1 MGHSLLSRTLKA
13 EKCAT
18 SSFPTAGIASISRLT
33 SSGRFAMCHYVS
45 NLTTRFEISCHVLR
59 HGAQRRRNV
68 PYRCISHR
76 NRKLAANSVPEF
88 ASEHNILAL
97 SLLSALATFPVL
109 QERKKGEAL
118 TRQAEPAQDVSSAQQ
133 VTRNVI
139 PSIEWGGFDAAG
151 PRDEMED
158 AWCVR
163 TLNSLSGR
171 ILYVGM
177 FDGHGGAASSFFLNN
192 NMLKFT
198 DDVGIKMCSR
208 AVKGDISLE
217 SIADETNPLSLAF
230 ERADSALLDHLG
242 SLGDPEC
249 WSGSTATV
257 CFISKKHIIVA
268 NVGDSRA
275 VLGRKSRAIQ
285 LSSDHRPIGSSK
297 SGRSEISR
305 VVASG
310 GWISQMRVCGILGV
324 TRAFGD
330 YEFKGGREELL
341 EELEASGVRCQGDMK
356 RPPVI
361 AIPDVRVF
369 ERSIDDDFCVV
380 ATDGLWDVMNA
391 AQAITFVRTMVI
403 KNGVRDMTTVAQAL
417 VQRAIEGRTQD
428 NVSCVV
434 LDLRA
439 NRN

>member
-1 MGHSLLSRTLKA
+1 
-13 EKCAT
+13 
-18 SSFPTAGIASISRLT
+18 
-33 SSGRFAMCHYVS
+33 MCDNVS
-45 NLTTRFEISCHVLR
+45 NLTTRFKTTGHILR
-59 HGAQRRRNV
+59 HGAQRCRNV
-68 PYRCISHR
+68 PHRHPMSHR
-76 NRKLAANSVPEF
+76 IRMLTVNSIPEF
-88 ASEHNILAL
+88 ANQQSILAL
-97 SLLSALATFPVL
+97 SLLSAFATVPVL
-109 QERKKGEAL
+109 QERKKGKPL
-118 TRQAEPAQDVSSAQQ
+118 TRQGMPEQDVNSAQQ
-133 VTRNVI
+133 LTRNVI
-139 PSIEWGGFDAAG
+139 PSIEWGGCDADG

-163 TLNSLSGR
+163 TVNSLSGR

-177 FDGHGGAASSFFLNN
+177 FDGHGGAASSFFLKN

-208 AVKGDISLE
+208 AVKGDVSHE

-257 CFISKKHIIVA
+257 CFVSKRYILVA

-275 VLGRKSRAIQ
+275 VLGRNNRAIQ

-297 SGRSEISR
+297 SGRNEISR
-305 VVASG
+305 VIASG

-341 EELEASGVRCQGDMK
+341 QELEATGVRCQGDMK

-369 ERSIDDDFCVV
+369 ERSIDDDFCVI
-380 ATDGLWDVMNA
+380 ATDGLWDVINT
-391 AQAITFVRTMVI
+391 AQAITFVRMMVV
-403 KNGVRDMTTVAQAL
+403 KNGVQDMTAVAQAL
-417 VQRAIEGRTQD
+417 VQRAIEARTQD